1 MSMVKNKFNELLS
14 TVWGERLKIL
24 GFKKRGEKFIFEHR
38 DGVGIIN
45 FQKSQRS
52 SSEILLFTINIGI
65 FSYRLYRFLS
75 GNPDIKK
82 MNIEDCHLRIRVG
95 YILPA
100 QEDKWW
106 SMDVNTNLHELSSD
120 INCIIEEY
128 VIDYIRKCLGDQELK
143 NLWIEGRSPGL
154 TDIQRLIYLSILL
167 HEIGPVEL
175 LEPTIAVMKKM
186 SAGKPVATTVNHVL
200 KKMGLNQ

>member
-1 MSMVKNKFNELLS
+1 
-14 TVWGERLKIL
+14 
-24 GFKKRGEKFIFEHR
+24 
-38 DGVGIIN
+38 
-45 FQKSQRS
+45 
-52 SSEILLFTINIGI
+52 
-65 FSYRLYRFLS
+65 
-75 GNPDIKK
+75 
-82 MNIEDCHLRIRVG
+82 
-95 YILPA
+95 
-100 QEDKWW
+100 
-106 SMDVNTNLHELSSD
+106 LSSD